1 MSEPRE
7 RTIVTVR
14 RCVAAERSLVHRPS
28 SLSFDHTAMA
38 YRPSSLAFVHTAMV
52 HR

>member
-7 RTIVTVR
+7 RIIVTVR
-14 RCVAAERSLVHRPS
+14 RCAAAERSLVHRPS
-28 SLSFDHTAMA
+28 SLSFDHTAMVH
-38 YRPSSLAFVHTAMV
+38 RPSSLSFDHTAMV